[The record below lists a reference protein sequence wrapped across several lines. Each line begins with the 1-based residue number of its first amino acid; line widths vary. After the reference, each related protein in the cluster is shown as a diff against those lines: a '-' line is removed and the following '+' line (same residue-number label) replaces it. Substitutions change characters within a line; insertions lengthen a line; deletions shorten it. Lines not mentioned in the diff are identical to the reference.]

1 MLITTSVYIG
11 SSIYSPAIPDA
22 AEYFGVSEI
31 VSVLGLSLFGRLTS
45 ICLARKLIKLVVGYG
60 IGPLFLAPITEIP
73 QIGRNLP
80 YIVPLAIFCI
90 LQVPTALVDN
100 FAGFCILRF
109 VAGFVSSPPLATG
122 GESSC
127 SLPPTVIL
135 PSTFFTTTES
145 SLSLTALSLRCKSA
159 TTNTRCI
166 AIRHFLPTKDHL
178 FNGSLRS
185 RMCSRPDSR
194 PDRSWFCSSGQWME
208 MGFLG
213 DVVDYRIRS
222 SFIELYNA
230 RSMSFLSSLFDTL
243 DQDD

>member
-127 SLPPTVIL
+127 SLPPVIIL
-135 PSTFFTTTES
+135 PSV
-145 SLSLTALSLRCKSA
+145 
-159 TTNTRCI
+159 
-166 AIRHFLPTKDHL
+166 
-178 FNGSLRS
+178 
-185 RMCSRPDSR
+185 
-194 PDRSWFCSSGQWME
+194 SWH
-208 MGFLG
+208 
-213 DVVDYRIRS
+213 
-222 SFIELYNA
+222 NH
-230 RSMSFLSSLFDTL
+230 
-243 DQDD
+243 